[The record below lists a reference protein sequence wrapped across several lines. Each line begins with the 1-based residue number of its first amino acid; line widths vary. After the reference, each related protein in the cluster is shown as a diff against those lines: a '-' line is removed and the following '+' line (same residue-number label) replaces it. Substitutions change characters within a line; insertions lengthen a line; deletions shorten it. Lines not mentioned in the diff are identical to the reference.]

1 MTEDEIRSQMHES
14 IERLG
19 GRVMERDES
28 SIQPKT
34 HTSKADTHL
43 VTYTYIQQ
51 GMSLDEIAALREL
64 KTSTILSHLE
74 KLIEE

>member
-1 MTEDEIRSQMHES
+1 
-14 IERLG
+14 
-19 GRVMERDES
+19 MERDES
-28 SIQPKT
+28 SIQQKT